1 MTPFIQRDSVW
12 LGIALG
18 LLIPAISY
26 AILLTLYTLLD
37 TMGIFSDFGF
47 ADDFRIRTLAL
58 FAICS
63 NLIMVQ
69 RYRKSYKNETIRG
82 VMVASMILVTIWFF
96 VFGLKIMND

>member
-1 MTPFIQRDSVW
+1 MTPIIQRDSVW

-18 LLIPAISY
+18 LLVPAIAY
-26 AILLTLYTLLD
+26 AVLLTLYTLLD

-63 NLIMVQ
+63 NLIMVN
-69 RYRKSYKNETIRG
+69 RYHKSYKNETIRG
-82 VMVASMILVTIWFF
+82 IMVASMILVAIWFF